1 MAPLNFSS
9 ADYIDNADVNQSFDR
24 ILSASSALSAD
35 EESRKF
41 SVTNCKSSAAE
52 LSDDDFQLQ
61 LPIYKKIKGMVRTL
75 PHSTRCNE

>member
-35 EESRKF
+35 EKY
-41 SVTNCKSSAAE
+41 
-52 LSDDDFQLQ
+52 
-61 LPIYKKIKGMVRTL
+61 IVRL
-75 PHSTRCNE
+75 RDG